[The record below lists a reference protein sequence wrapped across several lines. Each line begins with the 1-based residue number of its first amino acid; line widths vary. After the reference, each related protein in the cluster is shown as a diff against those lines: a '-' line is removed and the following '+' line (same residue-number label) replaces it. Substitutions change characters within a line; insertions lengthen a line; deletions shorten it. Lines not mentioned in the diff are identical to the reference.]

1 MSDPSALGAIGME
14 VNPLYGVDEE
24 EDEVELQEREAPPPP
39 VRRRP
44 KAPKNDS
51 LNRLYGGFAAV
62 SVVSV
67 YWCICVL
74 VYCIVKYSI

>member
-1 MSDPSALGAIGME
+1 MSDPSALGAVGME
-14 VNPLYGVDEE
+14 VNPLYGVDAE
-24 EDEVELQEREAPPPP
+24 EDEVELEEREAPP

-44 KAPKNDS
+44 KAPKNDP
-51 LNRLYGGFAAV
+51 LNRLYGGVASV